1 MRWNA
6 AGRHANFASG
16 WYVEGLVGWQDRWA
30 SEQAGRLVKQAGR
43 PVRQAGGLVRQ
54 AVGPVRQT
62 GMASEAGP

>member
-30 SEQAGRLVKQAGR
+30 SEAGGQAGEAGW
-43 PVRQAGGLVRQ
+43 Q
-54 AVGPVRQT
+54 
-62 GMASEAGP
+62 ASEAGGRASEAGGRASEADGDGQ